1 MKKRKTF
8 ARGTDTWQL
17 FEHLFF
23 LTQES
28 YPKRVGP
35 LSRGKAINMT
45 QGLNCCNIQWAE
57 SQGMPLNMLQ
67 YSAKAIRGTSDANWS
82 VEISTNYRQQ
92 GLASPG
98 GKVKSGWMLAI
109 LDQAKEASA
118 KDGLYREQLQPGQE
132 LSGEGDSPIRTSP
145 SPSPAEPEED
155 ASEALLRKLGFTA

>member
-35 LSRGKAINMT
+35 LSRGKAVNMT

-67 YSAKAIRGTSDANWS
+67 YSAKAVRGTSEADWS

-92 GLASPG
+92 GLASPQG
-98 GKVKSGWMLAI
+98 RAKSGWMLAI
-109 LDQAKEASA
+109 LDQAKEASS
-118 KDGLYREQLQPGQE
+118 KDGLYREHLQPGRTP
-132 LSGEGDSPIRTSP
+132 SGEGDSLPRTSP
-145 SPSPAEPEED
+145 SPSPAEPEVDACED
-155 ASEALLRKLGFTA
+155 LLHKLGY